1 MDHKNHIS
9 WFTSVTSL
17 YIEGTAWDL
26 FSFIRWSSSSTW
38 SSNLTSSFRQYEYN
52 LRWVGMWHVLQCS
65 WPQQC
70 WDIVNNAL
78 TGSKLSL
85 QSKDNTVDY
94 KEDFNVYMSVNRRKP
109 GTDGAFSQ
117 RKALTPCAVLD
128 LCLVHCGKSTVNR
141 WKMYCHCFWSRTSL
155 ITDS

>member
-1 MDHKNHIS
+1 M
-9 WFTSVTSL
+9 
-17 YIEGTAWDL
+17 
-26 FSFIRWSSSSTW
+26 
-38 SSNLTSSFRQYEYN
+38 
-52 LRWVGMWHVLQCS
+52 GMWHVLQCS

-155 ITDS
+155 YYWQLIRFQAEEINCWSWKRSVTGLLKAYSKARYYLCEFYLYLMPNNFVL